1 MAFTNKNNKI
11 TVKGFLSSN
20 ITEVPNSIYA
30 LTFMIKVPRPAQQD
44 RRIIYDEFMVYVCDN
59 KNATNARANLTTGV
73 SVKVTGELR
82 IWHDGSYRICAN
94 DIQPIW

>member
-20 ITEVPNSIYA
+20 ITEVPNSSYA

-59 KNATNARANLTTGV
+59 KNATNARANLTTGDLY
-73 SVKVTGELR
+73 GQER
-82 IWHDGSYRICAN
+82 NCDNYRN
-94 DIQPIW
+94 RVFDLMLQ

>member
-1 MAFTNKNNKI
+1 MPQNIYNKNGGK
-11 TVKGFLSSN
+11 KQWLSP
-20 ITEVPNSIYA
+20 IKTTNSSYA

>member
-20 ITEVPNSIYA
+20 ITEVPNSSYA
-30 LTFMIKVPRPAQQD
+30 LTFMIN
-44 RRIIYDEFMVYVCDN
+44 VCDN

>member
-1 MAFTNKNNKI
+1 MEVKNN
-11 TVKGFLSSN
+11 GFHQQ
-20 ITEVPNSIYA
+20 
-30 LTFMIKVPRPAQQD
+30 KQQD
-44 RRIIYDEFMVYVCDN
+44 HSKRLSFKQHYRSTKFKLCAYIYDEFMVYVCDN

>member
-20 ITEVPNSIYA
+20 ITEVPNSSYA

-44 RRIIYDEFMVYVCDN
+44 RRLFMMNLWFMYV
-59 KNATNARANLTTGV
+59 TIRMQLTQ
-73 SVKVTGELR
+73 EQILQQA
-82 IWHDGSYRICAN
+82 Y
-94 DIQPIW
+94 Q